1 MTLLQ
6 TRMLSHKH
14 VQSVPFLGLGG
25 PAPCLWLW
33 ALVAWEQSPHVG
45 LQGVRLL
52 GPLRVQDV
60 AVKEEKLLPS
70 GVEAGLHLVPLH

>member
-1 MTLLQ
+1 M
-6 TRMLSHKH
+6 
-14 VQSVPFLGLGG
+14 
-25 PAPCLWLW
+25 
-33 ALVAWEQSPHVG
+33 AWEQSPHVG